1 MRIILSALWG
11 WNLGLALCFV
21 LLAIGCSR
29 TESITP
35 VIPTITPIPTPVP
48 TLLPTP
54 ILAPT
59 QVVIVNER
67 ADVME
72 SLILLNDT
80 NINFVSFMQ
89 GNGEIYSLVGENK
102 YHVAYV
108 ASKQILFGLLVYE
121 NAIVNWTP
129 PNNSY
134 YDKLMEM
141 KEAELYRIHHF
152 REISEMMVDTLP
164 TENDGALEVVR
175 QQFYEWKDDPRNK
188 KPMRLQNEVLIEL
201 NISPD
206 DVNFMYI
213 IPVKELDEVTS
224 EENLGDSLI
233 PDIQKLPD
241 GTM

>member
-1 MRIILSALWG
+1 MKFVYVLFIVM
-11 WNLGLALCFV
+11 V
-21 LLAIGCSR
+21 LLVGCSR
-29 TESITP
+29 TEEVTP
-35 VIPTITPIPTPVP
+35 VIPTITPIPISTPTP
-48 TLLPTP
+48 LSTP
-54 ILAPT
+54 ILVPT

-72 SLILLNDT
+72 SLILFNDT
-80 NINFVSFMQ
+80 NINFIRFMQ
-89 GNGEIYSLVGENK
+89 GNGEIYSLVGESK
-102 YHVAYV
+102 YHVAYI

-164 TENDGALEVVR
+164 TENDEALEAVR
-175 QQFYEWKDDPRNK
+175 QQFYEWKNDLRNK
-188 KPMRLQNEVLIEL
+188 KPMKLQNEVLIEL
-201 NISPD
+201 NINPD

-213 IPVKELDEVTS
+213 IPVKELDEVPS
-224 EENLGDSLI
+224 EENLDDSLI

-241 GTM
+241 GNL

>member
-67 ADVME
+67 DDVME
-72 SLILLNDT
+72 SLILFNDT
-80 NINFVSFMQ
+80 NNNFIRFMQ
-89 GNGEIYSLVGENK
+89 GNGVIYSLVGENEH
-102 YHVAYV
+102 HVAYV

-121 NAIVNWTP
+121 NAIVNWTL

-134 YDKLMEM
+134 YDKLMEI
-141 KEAELYRIHHF
+141 KEAELYRIKHF
-152 REISEMMVDTLP
+152 HELFEMMVDILP
-164 TENDGALEVVR
+164 TENDEALEAVR
-175 QQFYEWKDDPRNK
+175 QQFNAWKDDPRNT
-188 KPMRLQNEVLIEL
+188 KPMLLQNEVLIEL
-201 NISPD
+201 NINPA

-213 IPVKELDEVTS
+213 IPVKES
-224 EENLGDSLI
+224 EENLDDSSM
-233 PDIQKLPD
+233 PNTQKLPD
-241 GTM
+241 GNL